1 MLKNREL
8 SPRNSWSK
16 SECYS
21 WCSVTLAN
29 AKTSFSL
36 CSRKDLSLW
45 LVLLIYTMINLK
57 NCIWEISSIG
67 KDVGSLNT
75 MGMMTVL
82 TSGRPKKNRKETTTM
97 AVVMIKTIKN
107 KMNHMRR
114 KKVSMSSSRL
124 S

>member
-1 MLKNREL
+1 
-8 SPRNSWSK
+8 
-16 SECYS
+16 
-21 WCSVTLAN
+21 
-29 AKTSFSL
+29 
-36 CSRKDLSLW
+36 
-45 LVLLIYTMINLK
+45 VLLIYTMINLK

-67 KDVGSLNT
+67 KDVRSLNT
-75 MGMMTVL
+75 MGMMKVL